1 MTVIFVRLARLLCRI
16 IPTPTGNLIDQTVC
30 HRIASKLGVAFHFHL
45 FHNARTVAADRFYA
59 DMKPG
64 GNLGQGDAVG
74 DHSHHYVVFEIM
86 WRSESE
92 HA

>member
-1 MTVIFVRLARLLCRI
+1 
-16 IPTPTGNLIDQTVC
+16 
-30 HRIASKLGVAFHFHL
+30 
-45 FHNARTVAADRFYA
+45 
-59 DMKPG
+59 MKPG